1 MDSILLLSSNRSQM
15 TSNVVK
21 TKKWHTSRR
30 WVCHWCFLPHFYV
43 FCDLLLNRPM
53 VTWNLFVSYNGQKRK
68 KTDIHTCLV
77 SLDCSKI
84 WASLGIFKVPKAIYR
99 LRLDYQPLFG
109 KMSPHSSPE
118 EDQRPVPGDGGN
130 RAYLSSLL
138 LPLFL
143 YFACVSFLETFFE
156 QRLFMLKA
164 ECWWWRK
171 HFATQRASR
180 SDDTRWQL
188 WKFLVV

>member
-1 MDSILLLSSNRSQM
+1 MAHEPQVSVSLIFCTTFLRLLWSITEQTHSNMESI
-15 TSNVVK
+15 
-21 TKKWHTSRR
+21 
-30 WVCHWCFLPHFYV
+30 CFLQWSEKKKDRYTHLSRTAWLFE
-43 FCDLLLNRPM
+43 DL
-53 VTWNLFVSYNGQKRK
+53 G
-68 KTDIHTCLV
+68 
-77 SLDCSKI
+77 KI
-84 WASLGIFKVPKAIYR
+84 LGIFKVPKAIYC

-156 QRLFMLKA
+156 QRLFMLKV

-188 WKFLVV
+188 LKFLVV